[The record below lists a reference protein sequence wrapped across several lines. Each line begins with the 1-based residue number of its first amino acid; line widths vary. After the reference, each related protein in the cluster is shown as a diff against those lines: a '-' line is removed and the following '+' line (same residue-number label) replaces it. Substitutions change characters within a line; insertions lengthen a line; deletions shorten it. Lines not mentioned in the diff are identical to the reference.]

1 MTIDRSG
8 AGAAKDVH
16 AHCLMCGAR
25 NPRSLGLHFEDGEE
39 GAVRARFRPGRALQ
53 GYDGIL
59 HGGMI
64 AALLDAAM
72 TNCLFRR
79 GVQGMTA
86 DLHVRFL
93 RPIRCGSF
101 VDLRGWIT
109 AESPRLYA
117 LRAELAHGKQI
128 MAWAEAKFLRR

>member
-1 MTIDRSG
+1 MTTDRSDPIG
-8 AGAAKDVH
+8 AKDVH

-25 NPRSLGLHFEDGEE
+25 NPSSLGLHFEDGED
-39 GAVRARFRPGRALQ
+39 GAIRARFRPGRALQ
-53 GYDGIL
+53 GYAGIL
-59 HGGMI
+59 HGGMV

-72 TNCLFRR
+72 THCLFRR
-79 GVQGMTA
+79 GIEAVTA

-117 LRAELAHGKQI
+117 LRAELARGKQVV
-128 MAWAEAKFLRR
+128 AWAEAKFLRR